1 MYNVF
6 LKNVFV
12 ELQVPC
18 KDFMY
23 RGILLVI
30 WNFKTFRGFLYD
42 VKFWELF
49 DFTNVYRKTR
59 SGGKDTIGKRGLTN
73 TLLYHD
79 PCRVIKLGP
88 IKTKCIRI
96 CVYP

>member
-30 WNFKTFRGFLYD
+30 
-42 VKFWELF
+42 
-49 DFTNVYRKTR
+49 
-59 SGGKDTIGKRGLTN
+59 
-73 TLLYHD
+73 
-79 PCRVIKLGP
+79 
-88 IKTKCIRI
+88 
-96 CVYP
+96 